1 MIEGLQEVEGLRI
14 LGPALGQARTGI
26 VAFVSERYS
35 ASELAFD
42 WTGNMGLPCV
52 LVIIAH
58 RLLIWHQARN
68 RQVQSER
75 VWGCLLA
82 VTR

>member
-14 LGPALGQARTGI
+14 GPALGQARTGI

-35 ASELAFD
+35 ASELAFRLD
-42 WTGNMGLPCV
+42 REYG
-52 LVIIAH
+52 IAVRAGYH
-58 RLLIWHQARN
+58 CTRLLIWHQARN